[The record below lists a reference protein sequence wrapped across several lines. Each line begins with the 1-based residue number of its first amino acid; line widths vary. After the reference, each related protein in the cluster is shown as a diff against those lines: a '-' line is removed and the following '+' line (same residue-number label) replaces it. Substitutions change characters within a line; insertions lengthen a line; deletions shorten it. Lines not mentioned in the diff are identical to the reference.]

1 MADDT
6 DIGDPRISKSASV
19 LPVKSINSIPYIDY
33 RQLSAALSAQAE
45 VFYASAVGTGAAL
58 EITGLPFDPAEVEMI
73 NETTLATQRH
83 LPTMAAAT
91 SFQEVAAG
99 TRTLVGANG
108 ITLGAKGE
116 RKVTLG
122 SAMHASADVLHVI
135 LIGSRGVGGSV

>member
-1 MADDT
+1 MADDA
-6 DIGDPRISKSASV
+6 DIGDTRISKSASV
-19 LPVKSINSIPYIDY
+19 LPEKAINSIPYIDY
-33 RQLSAALSAQAE
+33 RTLNAAMSAVGE
-45 VFYASAVGTGAAL
+45 VFYVAAVGTGAAL

-91 SFQEVAAG
+91 SFQEVSAG

-116 RKVTLG
+116 RKLTLG
-122 SAMHASADVLHVI
+122 SAMHANSDVLH
-135 LIGSRGVGGSV
+135 LIIKGNRGVGGSA